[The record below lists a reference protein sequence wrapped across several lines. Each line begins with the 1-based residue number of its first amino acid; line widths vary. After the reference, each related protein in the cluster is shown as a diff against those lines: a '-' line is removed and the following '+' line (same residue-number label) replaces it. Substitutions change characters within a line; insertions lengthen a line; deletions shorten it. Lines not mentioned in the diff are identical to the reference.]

1 MAKDPVGAI
10 SRVGRMEAFQFNN
23 TTAGDIFRSR
33 DKIRANVNQLGP
45 KNSMTI
51 TQVYPRKLAVIVK
64 LLHVNFLLE
73 IESACVLPTVTRV
86 VDVGRRKDA
95 FAEIAQR
102 LSHYKPE
109 DIYNCYETG
118 LYLKLLRNRSL
129 TTSKKGHS
137 SRLCNRVAA
146 HQPRGLDNA
155 LHPRFKFHFRGS
167 GYMTSVLFLEWLTG
181 LDTQMEEAGR
191 KIVLVMDNA
200 PGKYNFNLATAGCRD
215 YSRHMVRVISQHCQQ
230 AETDDIKVPNAEFY
244 KCVADTWDDATVA
257 TMRNCFAHVPSS
269 PENQDSD
276 NDDKPSP
283 DEAQEDSQEGGQK
296 EPEQRVSQR
305 TLVLHLLANI
315 QSSVEKLRTLATD
328 PEAEDDFIVPATL
341 TSLDAICKRVDLLDD
356 LVAF

>member
-73 IESACVLPTVTRV
+73 IES
-86 VDVGRRKDA
+86 
-95 FAEIAQR
+95 
-102 LSHYKPE
+102 
-109 DIYNCYETG
+109 
-118 LYLKLLRNRSL
+118 
-129 TTSKKGHS
+129 GHS
-137 SRLCNRVAA
+137 SGNICADLKDVKEHLRPPSTVLTDAWL
-146 HQPRGLDNA
+146 Q
-155 LHPRFKFHFRGS
+155 RFKFNLNISMRVTHVESIVQSRSGS
-167 GYMTSVLFLEWLTG
+167 STKR
-181 LDTQMEEAGR
+181 AGQR
-191 KIVLVMDNA
+191 LAPKIQV
-200 PGKYNFNLATAGCRD
+200 PFPW
-215 YSRHMVRVISQHCQQ
+215 
-230 AETDDIKVPNAEFY
+230 VPNAEFH
-244 KCVADTWDDATVA
+244 KCVADAWDDATVA

-356 LVAF
+356 LVAFRRGQQKQRKDIP